1 MSEWT
6 TIESDPSVFTELL
19 QKIGTQGL
27 EVAELETLDEFSLQA
42 LGKTYGL
49 IFLFKWDEKIEREI
63 RASRSGLSAQEVPAD
78 SNVYFAQ
85 QVIHNACATQ
95 AIVNTLM
102 NCTEEEDGFRLG
114 DELSRLKEFTKDFDK
129 ESKGLAISNSDIL
142 RSVHNSFRPPSS
154 HLLPDV
160 KGSVDGD
167 AFHYI
172 AYVPI
177 RGNLYE
183 LDGLQD
189 GPYVIGAC
197 CDDEDW
203 LQRGVDA
210 IRERMARYEG
220 SEQRFSV
227 QAIIGDRSDAIK
239 QKMDSIQGEIS
250 SLKGLEH
257 QNVEVRKKLFELQQS
272 HAKLVASLRDEAEKK
287 ERWKKENAMRRTDFT
302 PFIFAALKL
311 MGQSKML
318 DQEALNR

>member
-27 EVAELETLDEFSLQA
+27 EVAELESLDELSLTS
-42 LGKTYGL
+42 LGHTYGL

-63 RASRSGLSAQEVPAD
+63 RASRSGFATQA
-78 SNVYFAQ
+78 NVYFAK
-85 QVIHNACATQ
+85 QVIQNACATQ

-102 NCTEEEDGFRLG
+102 NCREDENGFRLG

-129 ESKGLAISNSDIL
+129 ESKGLAISNSNVL

-160 KGSVDGD
+160 KGSADGD

-177 RGNLYE
+177 HGNLYE

-189 GPYVIGAC
+189 GPYLLSACDAENWLYRAVGAI
-197 CDDEDW
+197 
-203 LQRGVDA
+203 Q
-210 IRERMARYEG
+210 ERMARYEG

-227 QAIIGDRSDAIK
+227 QAIIRDRSVAIK

-250 SLKGLEH
+250 TLERLEH
-257 QNVEVRKKLFELQQS
+257 QDIEVRKKLFELQQS
-272 HAKLVASLRDEAEKK
+272 HAKLVASLRDETEKK

-302 PFIFAALKL
+302 PFIFTALTL
-311 MGQSKML
+311 MGQSNLL
-318 DQEALNR
+318 DQEALSG